1 MFLQVI
7 RVRFKY
13 ISTAPEIPDDLCLYT
28 DITLHGELMGS
39 RQIERFL
46 HFYAET

>member
-7 RVRFKY
+7 HVRFKY